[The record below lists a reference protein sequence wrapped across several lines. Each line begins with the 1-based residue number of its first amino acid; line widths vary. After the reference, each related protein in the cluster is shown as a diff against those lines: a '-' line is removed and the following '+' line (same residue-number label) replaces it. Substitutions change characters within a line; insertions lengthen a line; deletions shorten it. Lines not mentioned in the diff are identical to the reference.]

1 MVIMILFLVLSVAMV
16 IGTAIYLNKKKKQQK
31 KIFSPTPHTKEKGK
45 KKKNKQL
52 SDILDIKIKGDIICL
67 GNRFSKVLSL
77 GNIDFNMLSENEQT
91 SIENSLMK
99 TAKAITYPIQFFSTT
114 EFIDTSKIINLMKS
128 NKTRNPKVQ
137 DYKKHLIKYLQFLM
151 ENRTISVVKNYAIIS
166 YDGLYENAEQELNG
180 YISTFKANIATAKV
194 ECEVLNEDALYDLIY
209 RELNKNSALAISML
223 KKGGEKLYVGKEQED
238 TEEKGSQA
246 ETKEKQENKQ

>member
-1 MVIMILFLVLSVAMV
+1 MSIMILFLVLSVGMV
-16 IGTAIYLNKKKKQQK
+16 VGTAIYLNKTKKQQK
-31 KIFSPTPHTKEKGK
+31 KIFSPTLNTK
-45 KKKNKQL
+45 KKSKKNKNKQL
-52 SDILDIKIKGDIICL
+52 SDILDIKIKDDIICL
-67 GNRFSKVLSL
+67 GNRYSKVLSL

-91 SIENSLMK
+91 ATENSLIR

-114 EFIDTSKIINLMKS
+114 EFIDTTKIIDLMKS
-128 NKTRNPKVQ
+128 NKTRNPKIQ
-137 DYKKHLIKYLQFLM
+137 DYKKHLMLYLQNLM

-194 ECEVLNEDALYDLIY
+194 ECEILNEDSLYDLIY

-238 TEEKGSQA
+238 TKEENTET